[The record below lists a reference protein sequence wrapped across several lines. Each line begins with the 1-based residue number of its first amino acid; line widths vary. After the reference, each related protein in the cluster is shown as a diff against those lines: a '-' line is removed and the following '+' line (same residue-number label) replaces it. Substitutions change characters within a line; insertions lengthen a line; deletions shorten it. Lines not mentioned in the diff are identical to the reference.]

1 MAYELLEIQ
10 IWSKGGREGPQR
22 ARDMDRKVP
31 EACLLRFHVE
41 LVSPIGIALGCIME
55 KGINSRLKPGVRE
68 REGQE
73 ET

>member
-1 MAYELLEIQ
+1 MAYELLKIQ

-55 KGINSRLKPGVRE
+55 KGIDSHLKQGVRE